1 MPIYEYRCKQCGQV
15 NEFLI
20 LGAQNR
26 LQCGQC
32 GSEEL
37 TKLMSAH
44 NMSTGSSRK
53 STEPGPGSCCGTPH
67 SCGTPG
73 SCCSG

>member
-1 MPIYEYRCKQCGQV
+1 MPIYEYRCGKCGQV

-20 LGAQNR
+20 LTKQE
-26 LQCGQC
+26 QVHCKQC
-32 GSEEL
+32 GSEDL
-37 TKLMSAH
+37 TKLLSAH
-44 NMSTGSSRK
+44 NTAGSSSRRLP
-53 STEPGPGSCCGTPH
+53 EPGAGGCCGAPN